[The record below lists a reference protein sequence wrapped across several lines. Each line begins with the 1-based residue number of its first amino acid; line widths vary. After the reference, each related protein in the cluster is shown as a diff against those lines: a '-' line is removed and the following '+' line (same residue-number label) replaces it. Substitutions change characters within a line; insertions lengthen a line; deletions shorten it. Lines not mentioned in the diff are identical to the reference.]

1 MAPILPLPS
10 ATLQVVSLALDA
22 AGLRHQA
29 IAANI
34 ANAGNPAY
42 QRRGVSFEARLRELA
57 DGASLAGASTAS
69 LQPRLV
75 NDNGAAALDQDVAA
89 MAANALHFQTLL
101 KALNAE
107 LDLMGMAAN
116 DGRR

>member
-1 MAPILPLPS
+1 MAPIIPLAS
-10 ATLQVVSLALDA
+10 EVVRVVSLALDA
-22 AGLRHQA
+22 ASLRQQA

-34 ANAGNPAY
+34 ANAGDPAY
-42 QRRGVSFEARLRELA
+42 QRRGVSFEARLRVAAAGSALA
-57 DGASLAGASTAS
+57 NVSSAA

-75 NDNGAAALDQDVAA
+75 NDNSAAALDQDMAA
-89 MAANALHFQTLL
+89 MAGNTLHFQALL

-107 LDLMGMAAN
+107 LELMGLAAN

>member
-1 MAPILPLPS
+1 MAPITPLPS
-10 ATLQVVSLALDA
+10 EVVRIVTLALDA
-22 AGLRHQA
+22 ASLRQQV

-42 QRRGVSFEARLRELA
+42 QRRGVSFEVRLRELSE
-57 DGASLAGASTAS
+57 ASALSGASTAS
-69 LQPRLV
+69 LQPRLI
-75 NDNGAAALDQDVAA
+75 NDNSTAALDQDVAA
-89 MAANALHFQTLL
+89 MAGNTLHFHALL

-107 LDLMGMAAN
+107 LELVGLAAS

>member
-1 MAPILPLPS
+1 MAPVTPLPS
-10 ATLQVVSLALDA
+10 AVLQIVSLALDA
-22 AGLRHQA
+22 ASLRQQA

-34 ANAGNPAY
+34 ANAGDASY
-42 QRRGVSFEARLRELA
+42 QRRGVSFEAKLRELS
-57 DGASLAGASTAS
+57 ASSALSGTSLAS

-75 NDNGAAALDQDVAA
+75 ADDSTVALDQDVAA
-89 MAANALHFQTLL
+89 MAGNALHFQALL

-107 LDLMGMAAN
+107 LELIGLAAN